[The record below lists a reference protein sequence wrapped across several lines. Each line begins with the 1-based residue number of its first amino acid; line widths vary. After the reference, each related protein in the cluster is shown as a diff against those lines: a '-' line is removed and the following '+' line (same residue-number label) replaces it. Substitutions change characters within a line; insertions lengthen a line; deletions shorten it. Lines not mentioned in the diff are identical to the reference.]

1 MLSPNFHVA
10 QFEIEEFNEHPVN
23 IQYKFQSG
31 DKVTAKELFKYGSS
45 FPSTKTIT
53 FENKLGGVDLL
64 VNYSDQAGILQ
75 GLPKQI
81 AQYTIQEGKVD
92 ESKPIEKFS
101 FIMRVS
107 NNIHNISEL
116 DEAELVQEWTE
127 E

>member
-23 IQYKFQSG
+23 IQYKFHG
-31 DKVTAKELFKYGSS
+31 TEKVSAKELFKYGSS

-53 FENKLGGVDLL
+53 FENKLGGLDLL
-64 VNYSDQAGILQ
+64 VNYSDEAIIPQ

-81 AQYTIQEGKVD
+81 AQYTISEGKLD
-92 ESKPIEKFS
+92 DAKAIEKFS

-107 NNIHNISEL
+107 NNIHNV
-116 DEAELVQEWTE
+116 A
-127 E
+127 